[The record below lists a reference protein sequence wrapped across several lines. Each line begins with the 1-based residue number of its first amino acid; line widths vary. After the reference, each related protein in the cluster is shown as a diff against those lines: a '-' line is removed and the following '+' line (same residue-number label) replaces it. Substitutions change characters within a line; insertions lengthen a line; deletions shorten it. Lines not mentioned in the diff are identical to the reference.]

1 MYHARYRYYALTSRN
16 IHPNSMHSTRGQ
28 WYRVLTP
35 GSPIFSN
42 QLCFHAPC
50 RGLVF
55 HTFSSTTFVVFV
67 LFFAHSPLLKRT
79 KLMSSI
85 YKKSRMYNVFFFH
98 YERHA
103 KRLTCVCRGAKVVLE
118 HVGCMGCLDPTVWP
132 KLVNLPWRTIANV
145 VGDEVLVMPRGT
157 TTRVKKIKLV
167 SFSLCFFSN
176 LYFASFCSSMSFLFS
191 HSFLCIVFLTMAR
204 QSHIRFG

>member
-1 MYHARYRYYALTSRN
+1 MRDTQS
-16 IHPNSMHSTRGQ
+16 
-28 WYRVLTP
+28 
-35 GSPIFSN
+35 
-42 QLCFHAPC
+42 
-50 RGLVF
+50 GL
-55 HTFSSTTFVVFV
+55 
-67 LFFAHSPLLKRT
+67 R
-79 KLMSSI
+79 
-85 YKKSRMYNVFFFH
+85 
-98 YERHA
+98 E
-103 KRLTCVCRGAKVVLE
+103 CRGAKVVLE
-118 HVGCMGCLDPTVWP
+118 HVGCMGCLDPAVWP

-145 VGDEVLVMPRGT
+145 VGDAVLVMPRGT